1 MKQILCCHVRAC
13 HSLYVVDHIFLTFED
28 DISTTRVI
36 VEVYLKISKTISE
49 LFKSNTHEAIVRL
62 SLVSEQSGG
71 VEISKQ
77 RTKTKEKV
85 FQQKQIICISIVF
98 WIQNI

>member
-36 VEVYLKISKTISE
+36 VESE

-62 SLVSEQSGG
+62 SLVSKQSGG
-71 VEISKQ
+71 VEIS
-77 RTKTKEKV
+77 
-85 FQQKQIICISIVF
+85 
-98 WIQNI
+98 